1 MADYQHMYETLFNAV
16 TETITQLQNAQ
27 KVAEDIYV
35 SFVQT
40 NGDNSTKDSN

>member
-40 NGDNSTKDSN
+40 NDDNSTKDSN